1 MYGRK
6 EKKKNKNSG
15 RLSALVYTRLIK
27 RLHRGHSRDEDVAA
41 TWELLLFPSRELWH
55 TLSRQSQ
62 ANQPTPDAKG
72 KAIRV
77 CAGCCCT
84 LKIPTAK
91 LVPSSSFNICGRRQS
106 SFISASIEPSVCQYL
121 PTFFFCFFFLFC
133 HLKGS
138 NLKKSLGVSFVFWRV
153 VFIDKGQQVQLVEFN
168 KSVECF
174 SFFFPSEIPL
184 TTYHLYYVCA

>member
-1 MYGRK
+1 VYGRK

-62 ANQPTPDAKG
+62 ANRPTPDAKG

-77 CAGCCCT
+77 CAAAAAHWKSQQQNSF
-84 LKIPTAK
+84 LLLLSISADDVSQV
-91 LVPSSSFNICGRRQS
+91 LSRHPSSRLFANIYQ
-106 SFISASIEPSVCQYL
+106 L
-121 PTFFFCFFFLFC
+121 FFFVFFLFC